1 MGQDA
6 EVPLREYLETHCRL
20 VTGVNQEKFQNLNR
34 ILEEQG
40 KQFSLKIAWL
50 EESNRAAALALDKRL
65 EGMNNFRQFLRDQS
79 TGFFTRTEHE
89 AYQKIVETDL
99 RLLREARAEMLGKAS
114 QSSANLA
121 LLLGLIGSFIGIISF
136 VIQLLKDF
144 AK

>member
-65 EGMNNFRQFLRDQS
+65 EGMN
-79 TGFFTRTEHE
+79 GFFTRTEHE